1 MFWLFDRKSD
11 CDYVFVYDDVDKSV
25 EYVNYVSLVQAGVE
39 IAGTIKFADMLST
52 ARYRMVGFSDIGV
65 ELKLNYCNYRVGQL
79 YIQMCLYIMKNDNS
93 CQAELYFRHKNERC
107 YYLTCA
113 QDAERYFCK
122 SDINMFSAA
131 RKTTVISIDIPSKM
145 LEYFLSLRSQ
155 NNFDRVMKA
164 FDNLF
169 GSDISKLAS
178 NIRFKNVQFIDWFE

>member
-1 MFWLFDRKSD
+1 
-11 CDYVFVYDDVDKSV
+11 
-25 EYVNYVSLVQAGVE
+25 
-39 IAGTIKFADMLST
+39 
-52 ARYRMVGFSDIGV
+52 
-65 ELKLNYCNYRVGQL
+65 
-79 YIQMCLYIMKNDNS
+79 
-93 CQAELYFRHKNERC
+93 
-107 YYLTCA
+107 
-113 QDAERYFCK
+113 
-122 SDINMFSAA
+122 MFSAA